1 MGERVDRRLHD
12 DILARSHIRFHAY
25 DDRSEEAHVSDT
37 QQVARRYHDAWTA
50 GDSDTVVT
58 MLSPDFR
65 FEAGGNSIDGR
76 DAFLDRGAFPA
87 DATVTIVAE
96 AYQGEVSFQMYDA
109 TRGDRT
115 VRVVEQLTVHDG
127 QITSSVF
134 VTDMATFAAFAGLA

>member
-1 MGERVDRRLHD
+1 LDR
-12 DILARSHIRFHAY
+12 
-25 DDRSEEAHVSDT
+25 
-37 QQVARRYHDAWTA
+37 TA
-50 GDSDTVVT
+50 GDSDTVAT

-65 FEAGGNSIDGR
+65 FEAGGNSIDRR

-87 DATVTIVAE
+87 DATVTMVAE
-96 AYQGEVSFQMYDA
+96 AYQSEVGFQMYDA

-134 VTDMATFAAFAGLA
+134 VTDTATFAAFAGLA